1 MNDPLCGRVTLIFD
15 GLREIQHRFGYLPAE
30 ELKDLARKIDV
41 PLYRLH
47 GVASFYPHFRL
58 TPPPKADVSVCQDMS
73 CHLRD
78 AGGLRTRLQE
88 RLQNLSGSEVTVRGV
103 SCLGRCDQAPAIAV
117 NDHIY
122 TRLTEAQIEQM
133 IRDVVS
139 QGVLPEPARSRRGI
153 ACASDPYAPGEQYG
167 VVRRLVQSREWN
179 STLELLKSSG
189 LRGLGGAGFPTESK
203 WQLVRQAAGPEK
215 YIVCNADESEPGTFK
230 DRFILTHVPHLVIE
244 GMILAGLLTGA
255 RKGILYIRHEYQE
268 QEKILDQEILRC
280 RQERLVGPS
289 VLGTELEFELELFVS
304 PGGYICGEES
314 ALLEAIEGKRAEPR
328 NKPPFPVQQGLWN
341 KPTVINNVETFA
353 NVPPI
358 LMRGV
363 DWYKAQGAGGS
374 YGLKFIGV
382 SGDVVRPGVYEVPMG
397 TPVSELIFREAGG
410 VLGGK
415 KLKAFAPSGPS
426 SGYLPAS
433 MAGVKLD
440 FKALA
445 EAGSMLGSGALVVC
459 AEGTCMLD
467 MALNATKFFRNESCG
482 KCVPCRV
489 GSEKMVELL
498 TGWTQGLGSA
508 GDLALIDEL
517 SEALR
522 LTSICGLGQVVPAP
536 IASVLKHFR
545 EEVEAHITRRECPSG
560 ICFSGAP
567 SGETHQA
574 SRHA

>member
-1 MNDPLCGRVTLIFD
+1 LIFD

-122 TRLTEAQIEQM
+122 TRLTEAQIEEM